1 MNITFLGAG
10 NIARAII
17 NGLLANGTPASQITA
32 ADPFPAALEEAGKL
46 GVNTTDDN
54 HAAINQSD
62 VVILSVKPNVVA
74 DLANEIAG
82 DIGERLVVSVAAGI
96 TSASLL
102 DWLGDDKHI
111 IRCMPNTPAQIQR
124 GITGLYATPAINED
138 ERNIAGQILGAVG
151 EFIWVNDE
159 SELHAVTAVSG
170 SGPAYFFYVIEA
182 MEKAAI
188 QLGLSTDIARKLVLE
203 TAVGATKMARTQ
215 ATKTPEQLRRE
226 VTSPGGTTE
235 AAIKTLQDGDLA
247 GLFDRAIASANARS
261 IELAGDAS

>member
-1 MNITFLGAG
+1 MNITFLGSG

-17 NGLLANGTPASQITA
+17 NGLLANGMPASQITA
-32 ADPFPAALEEAGKL
+32 ADPFQTALEETVKL
-46 GVNTTDDN
+46 GVNTTNDN
-54 HAAINQSD
+54 RAAVSESD

-74 DLANEIAG
+74 DLAIEIAG
-82 DIGERLVVSVAAGI
+82 DIGERLVISVAAGI

-111 IRCMPNTPAQIQR
+111 IRCMPNTPAQIQS
-124 GITGLYATPAINED
+124 GITGLYATAAINEN
-138 ERNIAGQILGAVG
+138 EKNIVGQILGAVG
-151 EFIWVNDE
+151 EFICVNDE

-188 QLGLSTDIARKLVLE
+188 RLGLSSDIARKLVLE
-203 TAVGATKMARTQ
+203 TAVGTTKMALTQ
-215 ATKTPEQLRRE
+215 TNKTPEQLRRE

-235 AAIKTLQDGDLA
+235 AAIKTLQEGDLT
-247 GLFDRAIASANARS
+247 GLFDRAIASANDRS
-261 IELAGDAS
+261 IELAGNAS